1 LANKWQKGLGG
12 AGYGAQIGAGVGT
25 IVPGIGTLVG
35 GGIGAGVGFLGGLL
49 GGDDEELQSPM
60 FSDINLARDN
70 PELWARIQQNDFQ
83 IQAAQRALNSRRAG
97 MTAQEQYGLND
108 AQSNLG
114 AQQSWRGTLGS
125 STGVAQQ
132 ADLEGRLRA
141 QIAERAY
148 KEQLGLMANV
158 QGLHQQQFQDTRAG
172 LQDVMGAMRGQN
184 QNAQAEQTAGNQFW
198 SGGFNSG
205 MNAIGNMQNQN
216 ALESIYGNNPY
227 ASYNPLASMQ
237 TPQAP
242 AYQPQYTL
250 GVNTRLY

>member
-1 LANKWQKGLGG
+1 MP
-12 AGYGAQIGAGVGT
+12 GYGTAIGAG
-25 IVPGIGTLVG
+25 L
-35 GGIGAGVGFLGGLL
+35 GFIGGLL

-60 FSDINLARDN
+60 FSDISLARDN
-70 PELWARIQQNDFQ
+70 PELWARIQQNDLQ
-83 IQAAQRALNSRRAG
+83 IQAAQRALDSRRAG

-108 AQSNLG
+108 ARSTLG

-172 LQDVMGAMRGQN
+172 LQDVMQAMQYGN
-184 QNAQAEQTAGNQFW
+184 KNAQAEQIAGNQFW

-216 ALESIYGNNPY
+216 ALESIYSAQPPGYGGRTAPVY
-227 ASYNPLASMQ
+227 MPSYSSGSSPLGFQ
-237 TPQAP
+237 PGYGLGTPT
-242 AYQPQYTL
+242 YQPQYTL